1 MVTVSTLQRVIACR
15 ETLEI
20 PTRPYY
26 YDTQLI
32 AGQAEVLVFV
42 DRRQPVASP
51 SAKMDRGIIPR
62 KTNPICVQSIAH
74 VILPKIG
81 KRSMVACKLIH
92 DRYVKST
99 LESINKPIISRGKAL
114 RNRAETI

>member
-1 MVTVSTLQRVIACR
+1 MKGYKIRGKP
-15 ETLEI
+15 LEKI
-20 PTRPYY
+20 FRQKRLFRQSH
-26 YDTQLI
+26 TQLI

-51 SAKMDRGIIPR
+51 SAKMDRGIIRR

-74 VILPKIG
+74 VILSKIG
-81 KRSMVACKLIH
+81 KRSMVACKFIH
-92 DRYVKST
+92 DRYVEST